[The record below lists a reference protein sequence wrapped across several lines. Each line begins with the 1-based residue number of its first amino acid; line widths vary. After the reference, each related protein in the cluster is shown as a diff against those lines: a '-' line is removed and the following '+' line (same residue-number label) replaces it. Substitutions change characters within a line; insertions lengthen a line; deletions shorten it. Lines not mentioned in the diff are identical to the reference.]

1 MKRDEVVRILAERH
15 TDQIVVPLYQ
25 AAFEWM
31 AIEPWPLTLYAFGAM
46 GTGSSHGL
54 GLALG
59 RPDRQ
64 VLVFD
69 GDGSLL
75 MNLGSLVTIAEAA
88 PPNLVHFVFENGVY
102 EANGSLPIPGRG
114 VASFAG
120 FARAAGIDKVF
131 EFDDIAVFEAEIGA
145 VLRETGPVFVRLE
158 VEKGADYPYRWDVI
172 HGEDSRRTFRDAMR
186 ADMAER
192 TRES

>member
-1 MKRDEVVRILAERH
+1 MKRDDVIRILARHH
-15 TDQIVVPLYQ
+15 TDEIVVPLYQ

-31 AIEPWPLTLYAFGAM
+31 EIKPWPLTLYAFGAM

-59 RPDRQ
+59 RPDKR

-88 PPNLVHFVFENGVY
+88 PPNLIHFVFENGVY
-102 EANGSLPIPGRG
+102 EANGSLPIPGQD
-114 VASFAG
+114 VVSFAG
-120 FARAAGIDKVF
+120 FARSAGIPSVY
-131 EFDDIAVFEAEIGA
+131 EFDNIEAFEAEIGA
-145 VLRETGPVFVRLE
+145 ILKETGPVFVCLK
-158 VEKGADYPYRWDVI
+158 VEKGGDYPYRWDVI
-172 HGEDSRRTFRDAMR
+172 HGPESRDAFRKAMR
-186 ADMAER
+186 E
-192 TRES
+192 T